1 MEHRHNSRA
10 RVALKV
16 IIFNKGLPVAVGK
29 TKNISTA
36 GLFVRSV
43 YGDLELHQPVEIQ
56 FVPSVQRCLTRIRV
70 KAYVVHKTETG
81 FGIELADANNA
92 ARDAIVKVLELESNR
107 VELRKTQPRIP
118 ANTAARSAARVS
130 AYARP

>member
-16 IIFNKGLPVAVGK
+16 IIFNNGLPVAVGK

-43 YGDLELHQPVEIQ
+43 YGDLALHQPVEIQ
-56 FVPSVQRCLTRIRV
+56 FVPSAQRCLTRIRA
-70 KAYVVHKTETG
+70 KAYVVHKTDSG
-81 FGIELADANNA
+81 FGIEFADADDI

-107 VELRKTQPRIP
+107 VELRKAQPRIP
-118 ANTAARSAARVS
+118 VPRAAAVS
-130 AYARP
+130 AYGRP